1 MNKKLSIYYLSL
13 LFTLFSSYESIAVE
27 ASPCSAGIS
36 SLDGKTY
43 EILAHVDISD
53 ADVAEYRQLLAGCVE
68 MYPSY
73 SPGKRDDFLRLLNIL
88 MGRVDAVYARV
99 SSEGLYLPEGA
110 SRRSEA
116 RAGRILAIKESMQ
129 QLYIAMLSQG
139 SPLDKGWGDAFITRL
154 FMGYESVDVDGLARY
169 GAGRFGVNAY
179 AQLDEPLADNGGW
192 GMHVFGDA
200 ELTSSAEN
208 SEGIVSDTYEIDG
221 SLFIPYGMMG
231 GRQGRWAAGP
241 VAGMKMKKFSGVS
254 VSRWEYM
261 AGLRLARSADLF
273 IDGRYGKSEG
283 VAGKRIEIIVQLPVA
298 EMLSGDVIVGGSLNL
313 STDDG
318 ASSGDVMQAYLL
330 WQVDFIDVLN
340 IY

>member
-1 MNKKLSIYYLSL
+1 MNKTIYVCCLSL
-13 LFTLFSSYESIAVE
+13 LIALFPVRMAFAED
-27 ASPCSAGIS
+27 SAACEEGIS
-36 SLDGKTY
+36 VLDEKTY
-43 EILAHVDISD
+43 EVL
-53 ADVAEYRQLLAGCVE
+53 ADVDLSDGDVIAYRQLLAGCVE

-73 SPGKRDDFLRLLNIL
+73 SPGKRDDFLRLLNVL
-88 MGRVDAVYARV
+88 MGRVDVVYTRV

-116 RAGRILAIKESMQ
+116 RAGRILAIKKSMQ
-129 QLYIAMLSQG
+129 QRYIAMLSQD
-139 SPLDKGWGDAFITRL
+139 SPLDKGWGDAFIARL

-254 VSRWEYM
+254 ISRWEYM

-283 VAGKRIEIIVQLPVA
+283 VAGKRIEVVVQLPVA

-340 IY
+340 VY